1 MTKFSDIILS
11 FFKGITRSRISL
23 IGAMMTTISF
33 PFLLGLVIIDSWM
46 HIDNPYFGAI
56 VYMVLGPIFI
66 AGLAMVF
73 IGLFFLKGKEEVRL
87 FTLAYLQEHFADE
100 TRFNR
105 VRKLIFLGVLLTSVN
120 FVIFSLLGYS
130 GYHYMES
137 NSFCGQF
144 CHTVMAPEYTAYQN
158 SPHSRVKCVECH
170 IGSGATWFAKSKIS
184 GARQL
189 AAVAFNTYPR
199 PIHTPVHGLR
209 PARDTCEQCH
219 RPDKFHGDKLTIIDH
234 YDEDETSTHTQTVM
248 LMKIGSAGSGTDK
261 PHGIHWHV
269 ANENSISYKAD
280 PNRLLIP
287 EVTLNRAD
295 GTTIVYRSEDTA
307 GTITEEKLELE
318 DRVMD
323 CIDCHNRPTH
333 IYRSASDAI
342 DEEIKKGSINR
353 DIPFIKQ
360 QAIEAINKEYPSQK
374 AAMED
379 IASNL
384 NNWYRENYPDIDQKL
399 VSNSITGIQNAYG
412 LNVFPEMK
420 IKWDTYTNHIGHGED
435 FEIGCHRCHDGMHES
450 ENGEVISSDC
460 NTCHTIL
467 AEGEENPEILQS
479 LRGE

>member
-1 MTKFSDIILS
+1 MTRFSDIILS

-23 IGAMMTTISF
+23 LGAMMTTISF
-33 PFLLGLVIIDSWM
+33 PFLLGLVIVDSWL

-73 IGLFFLKGKEEVRL
+73 VGLFFLKGKEEVRL
-87 FTLAYLQEHFADE
+87 FTLAYLQEHFTDE

-199 PIHTPVHGLR
+199 PIRTPVHGLR

-234 YDEDETSTHTQTVM
+234 YDEDMKNSHTQTVM
-248 LMKIGSAGSGTDK
+248 LMKIGSAGGGTDA

-269 ANENSISYKAD
+269 AEENKITYKAD
-280 PNRLLIP
+280 PDRLTIP
-287 EVTLNRAD
+287 EVTLTRKD
-295 GTTIVYRSEDTA
+295 GSTVVFRSEAAAEAIADS
-307 GTITEEKLELE
+307 GLELE
-318 DRVMD
+318 ERTMD

-333 IYRSASDAI
+333 IYRLAGDAI
-342 DEEIKKGSINR
+342 DEEIKKGAISPA
-353 DIPFIKQ
+353 IPYIKQ
-360 QAIEAINKEYPSQK
+360 QAMEVVAKDYRSQAEALEQ
-374 AAMED
+374 
-379 IASNL
+379 
-384 NNWYRENYPDIDQKL
+384 IDQSL
-399 VSNSITGIQNAYG
+399 NAWYSQNQPEVDGQLLDRAIAGIQNAYA
-412 LNVFPEMK
+412 LNVFPEMN
-420 IKWDTYTNHIGHGED
+420 IKWGTYVDHIGHGED
-435 FEIGCHRCHDGMHES
+435 FEIGCHRCHNGDHES
-450 ENGEVISSDC
+450 EDGTMIESDC